1 MGVIIMAIVY
11 DVMIEVLYDG
21 TKNQKSSFVGAFALC
36 INTEK
41 YRTFLLLMSHFYYPS
56 AVPGA

>member
-1 MGVIIMAIVY
+1 MAIVY